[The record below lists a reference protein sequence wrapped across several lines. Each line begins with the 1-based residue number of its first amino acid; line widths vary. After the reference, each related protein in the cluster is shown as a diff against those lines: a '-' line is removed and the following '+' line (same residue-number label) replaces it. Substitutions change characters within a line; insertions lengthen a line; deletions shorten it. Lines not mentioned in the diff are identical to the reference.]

1 MTNEE
6 ENGLIKNDPVET
18 ESIETTETLKQV
30 EEIKE
35 AVDITVSAA
44 VLPGKVEDLRDML
57 ENLSE
62 EVASW
67 KTWQKND
74 HLGAIETIKSQVDE
88 INSEWDNVS
97 SSLLIRHEKLES
109 LLQTVPG
116 IIETST
122 LKSLSL
128 RVTHLEQ
135 LLSQIFNESQ
145 TKVALKGSKRQ
156 FIISTAALG
165 VTIVLWG
172 VFIITSIVN

>member
-1 MTNEE
+1 MNEE
-6 ENGLIKNDPVET
+6 ENRSTEKDPVET
-18 ESIETTETLKQV
+18 EPTETLETMKQV

-35 AVDITVSAA
+35 AVDITVSEA
-44 VLPGKVEDLRDML
+44 VLPDKVEDLRDML

-88 INSEWDNVS
+88 INNEWDNVS
-97 SSLLIRHEKLES
+97 SNLLVQHEKLES

-156 FIISTAALG
+156 FIISIVALG
-165 VTIVLWG
+165 VTIILWG
-172 VFIITSIVN
+172 IFIIMSVVN